1 MASIDCKQTSNV
13 NAQQQQPEQTS
24 LPQDQRLLLI
34 RNVHKYPSLYKNE
47 FLRTPFLHR
56 NEKQQMWDK
65 IAQESGFDKS
75 KYNETS
81 K

>member
-1 MASIDCKQTSNV
+1 MANIDCKQTTSK
-13 NAQQQQPEQTS
+13 NAQQYQPRQS
-24 LPQDQRLLLI
+24 ASSHDQRLLLI
-34 RNVHKYPSLYKNE
+34 QNVRKYPSLYKNE

-75 KYNETS
+75 K
-81 K
+81 